1 MNYKEVQDL
10 PGFRRAL
17 NGITSLG
24 AEGFNQPS
32 GKTQSSLDTLIRQN
46 NTLLFLA
53 GISEDRIQGIEE
65 ELVEIRKAI
74 SGKKDID
81 LSGIV
86 GQLQQLTIKG
96 KAPEPRGVLR
106 VYQDPYLQV
115 RRQINEETRG
125 RSSHRSRTSRGESE
139 PPRRTPDPPRGS
151 NT

>member
-1 MNYKEVQDL
+1 MNYREVQDL
-10 PGFRRAL
+10 PGFKRAL
-17 NGITSLG
+17 TGTASLG

-53 GISEDRIQGIEE
+53 GVSDDRIQGIEE

-74 SGKKDID
+74 SKRETPD
-81 LSGIV
+81 LSGVV

-106 VYQDPYLQV
+106 VYQDPYLQT

-125 RSSHRSRTSRGESE
+125 RSSHRSRSSRGGSE

-151 NT
+151 DS